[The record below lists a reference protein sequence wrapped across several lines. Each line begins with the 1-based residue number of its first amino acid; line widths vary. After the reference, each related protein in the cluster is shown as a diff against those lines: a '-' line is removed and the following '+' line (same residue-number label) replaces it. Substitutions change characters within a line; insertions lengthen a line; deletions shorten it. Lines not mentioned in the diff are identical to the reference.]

1 MAEFPFAIVDVRL
14 ALGSG
19 EALRAYALETVD
31 TVRATTLVFAGIRIA
46 VVDLVLAINPA
57 VTGRTG
63 AFVSAAGLRTLSAV
77 LAGLIDAGLS
87 GIFAERAV
95 KPARTNARMVG
106 GIRVSRAGAAV
117 RARRFQTVVDQ
128 ILAFRAGESFRTFTG
143 ITTLSG
149 VEARAPVAAG
159 FVIRAEVEVLITK
172 KSAPSLVAHAIPR
185 FHATA
190 VNASGI
196 PLALIAERSFPSRLT
211 SINK

>member
-1 MAEFPFAIVDVRL
+1 MAGVPLAVVDVRL

-31 TVRATTLVFAGIRIA
+31 TVRATALVFARVRIA

-63 AFVSAAGLRTLSAV
+63 AFVAAARLRALPAV
-77 LAGLIDAGLS
+77 LAGLIDAGLR

-95 KPARTNARMVG
+95 ESARTNARVVG
-106 GIRVSRAGAAV
+106 GIRVSHAGAAV

-128 ILAFRAGESFRTFTG
+128 ILAFRPGESFRTLAG
-143 ITTLSG
+143 VTTLSG
-149 VEARAPVAAG
+149 IEACAPVAAG
-159 FVIRAEVEVLITK
+159 FVVRAEVEILIAK
-172 KSAPSLVAHAIPR
+172 KSTPSLVAHAIPR

-190 VNASGI
+190 VNASGV
-196 PLALIAERSFPSRLT
+196 PLALIAEWSFPS
-211 SINK
+211 

>member
-1 MAEFPFAIVDVRL
+1 MAGIPLAVVDVRL

-31 TVRATTLVFAGIRIA
+31 TIRATALVFAGIRIA

-63 AFVSAAGLRTLSAV
+63 AFVSAAGLRALPAV
-77 LAGLIDAGLS
+77 LTGLIDAGLC

-95 KPARTNARMVG
+95 KSARTNARVVG
-106 GIRVSRAGAAV
+106 GIRVSHAGAAV

-128 ILAFRAGESFRTFTG
+128 ILAFRAGESFRTLAG

-149 VEARAPVAAG
+149 VEACAPVTAG
-159 FVIRAEVEVLITK
+159 FVVRTEVEVLIAK
-172 KSAPSLVAHAIPR
+172 QSAPSLVAHTIPR

-196 PLALIAERSFPSRLT
+196 PLALIAERSFPS
-211 SINK
+211 

>member
-1 MAEFPFAIVDVRL
+1 MAGIPLAIVDVRL

-19 EALRAYALETVD
+19 EALRAYTLKTVD

-46 VVDLVLAINPA
+46 VVDLVLAVNPA

-63 AFVSAAGLRTLSAV
+63 AFIPAAGLRALSAV
-77 LAGLIDAGLS
+77 LAGLIDAGLC

-95 KPARTNARMVG
+95 KSARTDARMVG

-128 ILAFRAGESFRTFTG
+128 VLAFQAGKSFRTFAG

-149 VEARAPVAAG
+149 VEACAPVAAG
-159 FVIRAEVEVLITK
+159 FVIRAEVEVLIAK
-172 KSAPSLVAHAIPR
+172 QAAPSLVAHTIPR

-196 PLALIAERSFPSRLT
+196 PLALIAERPFPS
-211 SINK
+211 